1 MSDVII
7 ISPNEVAKRFR
18 QDVARL
24 NYQTILQSIH
34 DIQFT
39 RENVQEDLLVPA
51 NALVKSLSDK
61 KLEAKRP
68 YLAVI
73 DELDKAF
80 NSLHKPLVDAIGEKA
95 SERKR
100 LVQQIN
106 AENAQIEAEKQRKL
120 AIQAKIKEYLQKWS
134 DIASNSTST
143 SLLNKV
149 ESDINLAKGRT
160 LEFKDLHDEFVEKCN
175 AILPIIKQRKILAAE
190 LEAVSAQQ
198 KEAEAQNDV
207 DKHVETLKKK
217 DEINQQLRAS
227 TEEVLETTFASLT
240 FDDTVIGESVTPSI
254 KPSRKTWK
262 WRVDDMKLLHRKR
275 PELTEIVP
283 NEAAIKELLAKEKV
297 AKHNKNKSEI
307 VMDGLV
313 FFIEESYK

>member
-1 MSDVII
+1 MSNAII
-7 ISPNEVAKRFR
+7 IAPKEVEQKFR

-24 NYQTILQSIH
+24 NYQAILQSVH

-39 RENVQEDLLVPA
+39 RENVHEDLLIPA
-51 NALVKSLSDK
+51 NALVKSLADK

-68 YLAVI
+68 YSDVVSRI
-73 DELDKAF
+73 DEVF
-80 NSLHKPLVDAIGEKA
+80 NSLHKPLLDAIIEKA
-95 SERKR
+95 AERKR
-100 LVQQIN
+100 LVQQVN

-120 AIQAKIKEYLQKWS
+120 AIQTKIKDYIQAWS

-143 SLLNKV
+143 ELLNKV
-149 ESDINLAKGRT
+149 ESKINLAKGRP
-160 LEFKDLHDEFVEKCN
+160 LEFKELHDEFVSKCDEL
-175 AILPIIKQRKILAAE
+175 LPIIKKRKE
-190 LEAVSAQQ
+190 LVAKLNDISEAQ
-198 KEAEAQNDV
+198 KEAEAENDV
-207 DKHVETLKKK
+207 EKHVEALKKK
-217 DEINQQLRAS
+217 NEINQQLRQS

-283 NEAAIKELLAKEKV
+283 NESAIKELLNQEKV
-297 AKHNKNKSEI
+297 AKHNKNKTQI
-307 VMDGLV
+307 VIDGLV

>member
-1 MSDVII
+1 MNNAII
-7 ISPNEVAKRFR
+7 IAPKEVEQKFR

-24 NYQTILQSIH
+24 NYQAILQSVH

-39 RENVQEDLLVPA
+39 RENVHEDLLIPA
-51 NALVKSLSDK
+51 NTLVKSLADK

-68 YLAVI
+68 YLDVVSRI
-73 DELDKAF
+73 DEVF
-80 NSLHKPLVDAIGEKA
+80 NSLHKPLLDAITEKA
-95 SERKR
+95 AERKR

-106 AENAQIEAEKQRKL
+106 AENAQIEAEKHRKL
-120 AIQAKIKEYLQKWS
+120 LIQTKIKEYIQKWS

-143 SLLNKV
+143 ALLNKV

-175 AILPIIKQRKILAAE
+175 TILPIIKQRKVLAAE

-198 KEAEAQNDV
+198 KEAEAENDI

-217 DEINQQLRAS
+217 DEINQQLRQS

-254 KPSRKTWK
+254 KPSRQTWK
-262 WRVDDMKLLHRKR
+262 WIVNDIKLLAKKH
-275 PELTEIVP
+275 PDLVQLVP
-283 NEAAIKELLAKEKV
+283 NESAIKELMRKIKEDKR
-297 AKHNKNKSEI
+297 NKKAGKC
-307 VMDGLV
+307 VMDGIM